1 VRYEEANIQHD
12 DAQSVLE
19 KREKETYDKD
29 VQFAALKKRND
40 SLEQKRAHEREEMRS
55 FVKNHD
61 SSGSS
66 LGTRSFLERPA
77 DSNGDNRAQKI
88 LTDIAR
94 PVRLPRDS
102 PLFPSVLEPMHILRK
117 WQYCR
122 EQVWSITRQ
131 ELLSPQAIAA
141 GRSLG
146 GFIPFLVKLFGSTRF
161 FPIHE
166 PGAAIR
172 DLESSTLLIDVLCE
186 KTFAAKKWYETLF
199 GEDSSGMLAKWRE
212 IVSAT
217 SGKL

>member
-1 VRYEEANIQHD
+1 
-12 DAQSVLE
+12 
-19 KREKETYDKD
+19 
-29 VQFAALKKRND
+29 
-40 SLEQKRAHEREEMRS
+40 MRS

-131 ELLSPQAIAA
+131 ELLSPQTIAA

-146 GFIPFLVKLFGSTRF
+146 GFPFLVKLFGSTRF

-166 PGAAIR
+166 PGRPSEIWNPAHY
-172 DLESSTLLIDVLCE
+172 SSMCY
-186 KTFAAKKWYETLF
+186 AKRPSLPR
-199 GEDSSGMLAKWRE
+199 SGMRRYLVKTHLAC
-212 IVSAT
+212 
-217 SGKL
+217 